1 MRKVQVTG
9 CNLVQHG
16 SEEEKILSIDQRDL
30 KARIACQG
38 LLQPERRVQATESS
52 AEYQNSLGVLHGH
65 LTATLFSAKARRF
78 FWNMLT
84 YALHHILSTYVLIK
98 HNDNPNY
105 MKNNQF

>member
-16 SEEEKILSIDQRDL
+16 SEEEEIFSIDQRDL

-65 LTATLFSAKARRF
+65 LTATLFSAKVRRF
-78 FWNMLT
+78 SLKHAYIRT
-84 YALHHILSTYVLIK
+84 TSHSIYICVIK
-98 HNDNPNY
+98 T
-105 MKNNQF
+105 Q